1 MAMMITN
8 ISGAAI
14 SLPYPYYGILR
25 PGQGIVFEDTE
36 ANIVANL
43 GGAQVVDSI
52 LKITAVPGVGIN
64 PISTQQ
70 NPPVN
75 VSQIS
80 GNLPLTQTSGT
91 LPTTRLSGILT
102 TSQIASQ
109 ADAIYWVDA
118 VLGNDA
124 NAGTTLAP
132 FKTIGKATALIPHV
146 LSHNFT
152 INIKAG
158 TYVESIEITTHIQSS
173 NVTLKIAGQDWAAI
187 TPATG
192 IQTGTFT
199 SVSGKFVT
207 SASAGWAVNDLQKKF
222 VKLTSGT
229 QIGKYFPIAS
239 NTIDTLEVC
248 ATNSFIAACNGCTFE
263 LVMPAAI
270 VQPSGT
276 PNGDPIRLKISDHR
290 VRLSSIRGIE
300 ISALQLIGHT
310 VQTGCTGV
318 ITAYGM
324 AKIYVTSCYLQSRSS
339 GTKTIEC
346 YLMKGSTAFFQYNVH
361 DSAVNANSGMNF
373 GAGIIADVSAS
384 FIQPGLGQ
392 RSLAIKNEGSYV
404 FFSNGTVIQDFDTL
418 NFPVFDIA
426 YGGNAFLNFN
436 DVVLRNNS
444 TIFRIGNHGY
454 GLAFSVTTISGC
466 KSVAFDLSTWGSIQ
480 SGSRGFNSLVLAAS
494 TKIIDGLSDAIR
506 ITCPYNNIAIGAN
519 VDISNNAGWG
529 VNLAYPLP
537 GNAMGGAFNNVGV
550 AANTIMSGN
559 ALGDFSIDGTTA
571 LSLAALRAL
580 PGKVATDANFFNR
593 IFSE

>member
-14 SLPYPYYGILR
+14 SLPYPYYGVLG
-25 PGQGIVFEDTE
+25 PGHGIVFADTE

-43 GGAQVVDSI
+43 GGAEVIDG
-52 LKITAVPGVGIN
+52 LFKLTAVPGAGIN

-75 VSQIS
+75 VAQITGQLPISQTD
-80 GNLPLTQTSGT
+80 GN

-102 TSQIASQ
+102 ASQIVSQ
-109 ADAIYWVDA
+109 ADATYWVDT
-118 VLGNDA
+118 V
-124 NAGTTLAP
+124 AGLDTNPGTALLP

-173 NVTLKIAGQDWAAI
+173 NIVLKIAGQDWAAI

-192 IQTGTFT
+192 VQTGTFT
-199 SVSGKFVT
+199 SVSGKFAT
-207 SASAGWAVNDLQKKF
+207 MTGAGWTVNDLQKKF
-222 VKLTSGT
+222 VKLTSGA
-229 QIGKYFPIAS
+229 QSGKYFPIAS
-239 NTIDTLEVC
+239 NTIDTLEIC
-248 ATNSFIAACNGCTFE
+248 APNSFITAFNGCTFE

-270 VQPSGT
+270 IQPSGT
-276 PNGDPIRLKISDHR
+276 PNGDPIRLKISDQR
-290 VRLSSIRGIE
+290 VRLASIRGIE
-300 ISALQLIGHT
+300 INALQLIGYT
-310 VQTGCTGV
+310 VQAGCTGV

-324 AKIYVTSCYLQSRSS
+324 AKIYVINCYLQSRSS
-339 GTKTIEC
+339 GTKTIEF
-346 YLMKGSTAFFQYNVH
+346 YLMKGSTATISYSVH

-373 GAGIIADVSAS
+373 GGGVIADVSGC

-392 RSLAIKNEGSYV
+392 RSLPFNNSGSYV
-404 FFSNGTVIQDFDTL
+404 SFSNGTVIENFDAVG
-418 NFPVFDIA
+418 FPVFDLV

-444 TIFRIGNHGY
+444 TIFRTGNQGF

-466 KSVAFDLSTWGSIQ
+466 KGVAFDLSLWGSVQ
-480 SGSRGFNSLVLAAS
+480 SGARGHNTLVLAAG

-506 ITCPYNNIAIGAN
+506 ITCPYNSISIGAS

-537 GNAMGGAFNNVGV
+537 GNALGGAFNNVGV
-550 AANTIMSGN
+550 AASATMGTNT
-559 ALGDFSIDGTTA
+559 LGDFSIDGTTA

-580 PGKVATDANFFNR
+580 PGKVATDVNFFNR